1 MDPTQWGAPFPVVVA
16 ALFVIVLL
24 RSNGT
29 YWLGRLVAGG
39 AQRTRVAH
47 WMGTAGYRRAE
58 DRINR
63 WGAPAVSLSF
73 LTIGV
78 QTMVNL
84 AAGATRMPLAR
95 YIPATVVGST
105 MWAFL
110 YGTVGFV
117 GFEALALLWQ
127 YSLTL
132 ALAAGAVAMAGFGWF
147 IGWQIRRSRV
157 DPRAAVAESG
167 GADEQP
173 AG

>member
-39 AQRTRVAH
+39 AQRTRAV
-47 WMGTAGYRRAE
+47 GGVQSAGYRRAE

-78 QTMVNL
+78 QTLINL
-84 AAGATRMPLAR
+84 AAGATRMPLVR
-95 YIPATVVGST
+95 YIPATVVGSIA
-105 MWAFL
+105 WAFI

-127 YSLTL
+127 HSPAL
-132 ALAAGAVAMAGFGWF
+132 ALAAGSLAVAALVWF
-147 IGWQIRRSRV
+147 IVWQARRSRV
-157 DPRAAVAESG
+157 DVEPT
-167 GADEQP
+167 
-173 AG
+173 